1 MIRSILKRLFGR
13 KSGFQKKLEDT
24 NTTGICVFIGS
35 LRERGYDVGPEI
47 IIDLAIRRL
56 LDCYLHE
63 PDEFVKVLEYYEIA
77 DDYRVD
83 WNVAEEEQDKREKQE
98 M

>member
-1 MIRSILKRLFGR
+1 MSILRKLFGR

-24 NTTGICVFIGS
+24 NTTEMRVFKSS
-35 LRERGYDVGPEI
+35 LRERGYDVGSEI

-83 WNVAEEEQDKREKQE
+83 WNVAEEKQDSGTEQEV
-98 M
+98 

>member
-1 MIRSILKRLFGR
+1 MISILKRLFGR
-13 KSGFQKKLEDT
+13 KSEFQKNLEDI
-24 NTTGICVFIGS
+24 NTTEMCVFIRS
-35 LRERGYDVGPEI
+35 LRERGYDVNPEI
-47 IIDLAIRRL
+47 IFDLAIRRL
-56 LDCYLHE
+56 LDCYLNE

-83 WNVAEEEQDKREKQE
+83 WNVAEEKQDKREKQE